1 MATDDMATE
10 DMKDIEEQPAAG
22 PATPGDA
29 QGVPV
34 PHEDALPGSSEEYP
48 AVQGVYTFP
57 QTAAEQETDELPAA
71 GDHRDLS
78 K

>member
-1 MATDDMATE
+1 MPTDET
-10 DMKDIEEQPAAG
+10 KDTKEQQPAG

-34 PHEDALPGSSEEYP
+34 PHEQALQGSSEEYP
-48 AVQGVYTFP
+48 AVEGVYTFP
-57 QTAAEQETDELPAA
+57 QTAAEQEPDDLPAA

>member
-1 MATDDMATE
+1 VPTDEPNDA
-10 DMKDIEEQPAAG
+10 EEQQSAEPST
-22 PATPGDA
+22 ATPGDA

-34 PHEDALPGSSEEYP
+34 PHEHALPGSSEEYP

-57 QTAAEQETDELPAA
+57 QTAAEQETDDLPAA